1 MTTASARLQITAIL
15 STLLLVGLTFATTA
29 LAVPVS
35 VTSSNSNRCDVLS
48 VPEELHEL
56 GLGAG
61 SGGPFPAQE
70 EISASGAFGG
80 TPCTPPDADPVPS
93 GILITNLT
101 GVDWT
106 EVWYVADPETSFSNF
121 DGLVNGQL
129 AFKIDSV
136 GANAPL
142 QFESVAS
149 DGVFQAGESWV
160 FSFQL
165 YSNTNGLSPAALGSC
180 SPQAGPCTA
189 GLVGSGSL
197 GDMISAGSIIAV
209 GTPIPE
215 PSTALLLASGLVA
228 MAVVRRRTAL

>member
-1 MTTASARLQITAIL
+1 MTTASARLQNTAIL

-70 EISASGAFGG
+70 EISASGGG
-80 TPCTPPDADPVPS
+80 TGLTPCKPSDADPVPS

-129 AFKIDSV
+129 ALI
-136 GANAPL
+136 
-142 QFESVAS
+142 
-149 DGVFQAGESWV
+149 
-160 FSFQL
+160 
-165 YSNTNGLSPAALGSC
+165 
-180 SPQAGPCTA
+180 
-189 GLVGSGSL
+189 
-197 GDMISAGSIIAV
+197 
-209 GTPIPE
+209 
-215 PSTALLLASGLVA
+215 
-228 MAVVRRRTAL
+228 RH